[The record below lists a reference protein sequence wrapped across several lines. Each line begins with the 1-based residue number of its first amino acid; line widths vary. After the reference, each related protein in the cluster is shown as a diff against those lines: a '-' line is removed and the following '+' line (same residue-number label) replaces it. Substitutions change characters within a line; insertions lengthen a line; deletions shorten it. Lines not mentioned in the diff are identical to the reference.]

1 MAHLRSKECVEHSTG
16 RRKVLVIAAAAWF
29 LVVQTQVSLSAAAS
43 GDVKAQLATAITH
56 AGFAADGQS
65 VGYVRTHLGH
75 ALNCLEGTRGKNFN
89 AAWGNVCQGQGN
101 GILVDLA
108 SASGGAVV
116 ILVASQADAL
126 AMAGTKSANLAEMK
140 VAAKGV
146 VALLKVVAENLK

>member
-1 MAHLRSKECVEHSTG
+1 MVGVRTRTHVDCAAVRRS
-16 RRKVLVIAAAAWF
+16 VLAVTAAVWF
-29 LVVQTQVSLSAAAS
+29 LVFQAQVSLYAAAP
-43 GDVKAQLATAITH
+43 GDVKGQLATAITH

-65 VGYVRTHLGH
+65 IAYVRTHLGH

-126 AMAGTKSANLAEMK
+126 ALAGTKRANLAEMK